1 MQSNHK
7 IVLFEGELKA
17 GKGHHYNH
25 LVENSFFYKNKGK
38 ILWFVNKK
46 FEKKNLFVPKFVKV
60 LNKIDTGNRKIA
72 LSNLISKVHNGWRT
86 TSLAVPCDF
95 GVDSFDAT
103 EVRCCSRGR
112 ARPK

>member
-72 LSNLISKVHNGWRT
+72 LSNLISIFQILNICCLLY
-86 TSLAVPCDF
+86 TS
-95 GVDSFDAT
+95 DAAD
-103 EVRCCSRGR
+103 E
-112 ARPK
+112 